1 MAIYRHRLE
10 DQFDF
15 QITPH
20 VDPLVECIFLLNRR
34 YGQLSDI
41 PNNIATLAK
50 QICDRYEIP
59 TSALQHEIDILSKIE
74 EHVLNNLSAPKE
86 QLEFF
91 FTYTEGILANLAW
104 GLYFLEQE
112 HIDFACLSAEGMLQ
126 ELHHLLCIA
135 LNCPPE
141 ALLRCAGHAVP
152 CTLFRELSLFPAHQ
166 MDQSSVLVQTG
177 RISTSISEHP
187 PGSCRSVSGNGR
199 SFDPLLEAAAPGLAE
214 LFSQKDQN
222 NVLQKL
228 APHYTGPVILRPSAI
243 WFNGMGIV
251 WDHTRSDSSEARLFT
266 GILYQPLVK
275 LTQQYRNSSELIA
288 NGTKTLGDV
297 RRVEILK
304 ALKNQSLCNQDLAD
318 LLNLCRHSL
327 PPYELSN
334 PRWFC
339 LRQQKGKS
347 CRLLPEYGK
356 SAAFLREYRHI
367 TLYKVNFISPANRRI
382 RPRFPPSNRS
392 KHRRDQISRAGVST

>member
-1 MAIYRHRLE
+1 M
-10 DQFDF
+10 DF

-141 ALLRCAGHAVP
+141 ALSAVRDTPSLALFLESYP
-152 CTLFRELSLFPAHQ
+152 CSLHTKWTSLLFWCKPAEYQRQFRSILQEAAALFQEMA
-166 MDQSSVLVQTG
+166 DLL
-177 RISTSISEHP
+177 
-187 PGSCRSVSGNGR
+187 
-199 SFDPLLEAAAPGLAE
+199 DPLLEAAAPGLAE

-318 LLNLCRHSL
+318 LLNL
-327 PPYELSN
+327 
-334 PRWFC
+334 
-339 LRQQKGKS
+339 
-347 CRLLPEYGK
+347 
-356 SAAFLREYRHI
+356 SAATVSHHMSYLIRDGFVSVNKKGSRVDYSLNMENLQLFLESI
-367 TLYKVNFISPANRRI
+367 VTSLCTK
-382 RPRFPPSNRS
+382 
-392 KHRRDQISRAGVST
+392 